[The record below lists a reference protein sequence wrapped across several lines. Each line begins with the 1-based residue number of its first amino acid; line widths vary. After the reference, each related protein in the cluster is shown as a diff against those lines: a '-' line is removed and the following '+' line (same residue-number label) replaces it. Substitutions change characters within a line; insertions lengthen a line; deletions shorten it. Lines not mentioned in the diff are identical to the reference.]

1 MNSEDAKERRAA
13 WAMLVICPLLM
24 MAEFA
29 YVTMGYAHGLE
40 AGHPMEYL
48 QTTCV
53 LWALISMVLPILRIL
68 RVAALPLWFSVLVYG
83 DMCLFVVSL
92 CQGMYFEML
101 WWPDFTHVIS
111 SAVVAS
117 LAFLAL
123 CLMQARSPPH
133 VSLGA
138 RGGIVAATII
148 VAFGF
153 GAIWEIMEGF
163 TDIITQVDYM
173 SYGAQHTIS
182 NFNADMLGAFLMG
195 AVAWAILTRHDVMYV
210 ASKIRIGRKN
220 IDVDG

>member
-1 MNSEDAKERRAA
+1 MNAEDVKERRIA

-24 MAEFA
+24 MAEYA

-48 QTTCV
+48 QTTCL
-53 LWALISMVLPILRIL
+53 LWALISMVLPALRIL
-68 RVAALPLWFSVLVYG
+68 RVAALPLWFTVLVYG

-117 LAFLAL
+117 IAFLAL
-123 CLMQARSPPH
+123 CLMQAGSPTH
-133 VSLGA
+133 VSLGS
-138 RGGIVAATII
+138 RGGIVVMTII

-182 NFNADMLGAFLMG
+182 NFNADMLGAFIMG
-195 AVAWAILTRHDVMYV
+195 AAAWIILSRHDEVYV
-210 ASKIRIGRKN
+210 ASKVRLGKKN
-220 IDVDG
+220 IDAGG

>member
-1 MNSEDAKERRAA
+1 MNAEDAKERRIA
-13 WAMLVICPLLM
+13 WAMLAICPLLM
-24 MAEFA
+24 MMEFV

-53 LWALISMVLPILRIL
+53 LWALISMVLPALRIL
-68 RVAALPLWFSVLVYG
+68 RLAALPSWFVILVYG

-101 WWPDFTHVIS
+101 WWPDFTHVVS
-111 SAVVAS
+111 SAVVGS

-133 VSLGA
+133 VSLGS
-138 RGGIVAATII
+138 RGGIAVITVVAAMS
-148 VAFGF
+148 F

-182 NFNADMLGAFLMG
+182 NFNADMLGAILMG
-195 AVAWAILTRHDVMYV
+195 AAAWVILGRHDALCV
-210 ASKIRIGRKN
+210 ASKVRLGRKN
-220 IDVDG
+220 VDVDR